1 LREAGPADIAA
12 EVFFPL
18 GVPADVCLHRT
29 MIERMRDLWWLRA
42 WQQAVEDFT
51 QALLVDRSDAE
62 DILVRRAACY
72 HELGRLDEAQRDL
85 DEHAKLLTV

>member
-1 LREAGPADIAA
+1 
-12 EVFFPL
+12 
-18 GVPADVCLHRT
+18 
-29 MIERMRDLWWLRA
+29 
-42 WQQAVEDFT
+42 
-51 QALLVDRSDAE
+51 VDRSDAE